1 MIKIKMYP
9 ACQGDAFLISFNN
22 ESTNIIIDMGLGKT
36 YTDFI
41 KPDLTALKHR
51 GSSIDLL
58 VVTHVDND
66 HIEGAIKFVKE
77 NAGNSEIIEVKE
89 IWHNSYRHLQ
99 FSKNAKALEYDEITT
114 LKQICYQNNL
124 RTEQI
129 GLQNVSIEEG
139 VTLAGLLYAY
149 NYPWNTKLGCNAVIK
164 QNEVVKIADDV
175 VIRLISPDVN
185 KLEKLAQ
192 RWKSKLESEKYG
204 FTMNDDELF
213 DDAFEQ
219 YMKMPELHSNVQD
232 ISKNDQQLNFGE
244 LVNLVGTDNSA
255 TNGSSIAFI
264 IEHKKHKL
272 LFLGDAHEDNVYEEL
287 TRLNANG
294 YELDFELVKVSHHG
308 SNNNIS
314 KRLLGLISSK
324 RFLISTNGRHFHPDL
339 GAIAKIVDSG
349 MRAEIIT
356 NYPHDKLETFR
367 ASIAK
372 QSQNVSFKTTNQIIV
387 E

>member
-1 MIKIKMYP
+1 
-9 ACQGDAFLISFNN
+9 
-22 ESTNIIIDMGLGKT
+22 
-36 YTDFI
+36 I

-114 LKQICYQNNL
+114 LKQICSQNNL

-219 YMKMPELHSNVQD
+219 YMKMPEL
-232 ISKNDQQLNFGE
+232 
-244 LVNLVGTDNSA
+244 
-255 TNGSSIAFI
+255 
-264 IEHKKHKL
+264 
-272 LFLGDAHEDNVYEEL
+272 
-287 TRLNANG
+287 
-294 YELDFELVKVSHHG
+294 
-308 SNNNIS
+308 
-314 KRLLGLISSK
+314 
-324 RFLISTNGRHFHPDL
+324 
-339 GAIAKIVDSG
+339 
-349 MRAEIIT
+349 
-356 NYPHDKLETFR
+356 
-367 ASIAK
+367 
-372 QSQNVSFKTTNQIIV
+372 
-387 E
+387 

>member
-1 MIKIKMYP
+1 MYP
-9 ACQGDAFLISFNN
+9 ACQGDAFLVSFNN

-99 FSKNAKALEYDEITT
+99 FSKNAKALEHDEITT
-114 LKQICYQNNL
+114 LKQICSQNNL
-124 RTEQI
+124 RTEQV

-149 NYPWNTKLGCNAVIK
+149 NYPWNIKLGSNAVIK

-175 VIRLISPDVN
+175 AIRLISPDVN

-192 RWKSKLESEKYG
+192 RWKSRLESEKYA

-219 YMKMPELHSNVQD
+219 YMKMPELHSSVQD

-264 IEHKKHKL
+264 IEHKEHKL

-287 TRLNANG
+287 FRLNANG

-324 RFLISTNGRHFHPDL
+324 RFLISTNGRHLHPDL

-372 QSQNVSFKTTNQIIV
+372 QNQNVSFKTANQIIV